1 MEVGQQEVCIPPQPL
16 IATTQTTWELR
27 TAEASKWETI
37 LT

>member
-1 MEVGQQEVCIPPQPL
+1 MEAEQQVECIPPQPL